1 MYNLRAQRT
10 IHTVTRPKH
19 TVGYIVWFTGLSG
32 AGKTTMVRALRDQ
45 IDAHR
50 QVEILDGDDLRSTL
64 CSDLGFSKADRDSNV
79 ARIGYVARLLA
90 RHGVAVL
97 VAAISPYRDARREV
111 RDAALSEGIPFFE
124 VFVDAPLET
133 VIARDTKGLYRRALA
148 GDVTEFTGVT
158 APYEPPEA
166 ADVWL
171 RTDSHTVGAGVREL
185 LNVLRRYQ
193 LDRVDIAGVR

>member
-1 MYNLRAQRT
+1 MHNLHPQRT
-10 IHTVTRPKH
+10 IPTIPRPDTRQQG
-19 TVGYIVWFTGLSG
+19 TLCGFTGLSG

-50 QVEILDGDDLRSTL
+50 QVEILDGDELRVTL

-111 RDAALSEGIPFFE
+111 RDAALSQRE
-124 VFVDAPLET
+124 
-133 VIARDTKGLYRRALA
+133 YR
-148 GDVTEFTGVT
+148 
-158 APYEPPEA
+158 
-166 ADVWL
+166 
-171 RTDSHTVGAGVREL
+171 SS
-185 LNVLRRYQ
+185 RY
-193 LDRVDIAGVR
+193 L

>member
-1 MYNLRAQRT
+1 MHNLQPQRT
-10 IHTVTRPKH
+10 IQTVPRPTH
-19 TVGYIVWFTGLSG
+19 AIGYIVWFTGLSG

-50 QVEILDGDDLRSTL
+50 QVEILDGDDLRGTL

-111 RDAALSEGIPFFE
+111 RDTALSEGIPFFE

-133 VIARDTKGLYRRALA
+133 VIARDTKGLYKRALA
-148 GDVTEFTGVT
+148 GDVSEFTGVT

-166 ADVWL
+166 ADVRL
-171 RTDSHTVGAGVREL
+171 RTDSQTVGAGVREL
-185 LNVLRRYQ
+185 LNLIRRYQ
-193 LDRVDIAGVR
+193 LE

>member
-1 MYNLRAQRT
+1 MHNLHPQQT
-10 IHTVTRPKH
+10 IHTITPRKH
-19 TVGYIVWFTGLSG
+19 SMGYIVWFTGLSG
-32 AGKTTMVRALRDQ
+32 AGKTTMVRALGDQ

-50 QVEILDGDDLRSTL
+50 RVEILDGDDLRGTL

-111 RDAALSEGIPFFE
+111 RAAACSEGIPFLE

-133 VIARDTKGLYRRALA
+133 VIARDTKGLYKRALA

-166 ADVWL
+166 ADVRI
-171 RTDSHTVGAGVREL
+171 RTDRQTVGASVREL
-185 LNVLRRYQ
+185 LDVLREYQ
-193 LDRVDIAGVR
+193 LD